1 MCEMTV
7 AARRCLDNYLAEVRS
22 WLRHCPSVD
31 VAEVERDVVEHIQQ
45 ALEGTPVAV
54 DAPEL
59 QRVLRGL
66 GSPSQWVAQ
75 EELSWLQRALLTM
88 KSGPEDLRLGCIAC
102 ALLAGTFLIFT
113 CLNLAIGFP
122 GSFPFL
128 LLGIAVSFVFARACL
143 ATASDLN
150 GAERWLIYPSLV
162 VVYLPVTVILLLWPV
177 PVAIIAEAFLADP
190 GGPQSFAWMRGYH
203 LGTITA
209 FGLATVGGLWWG
221 FLSFVAWRWPEVVRD
236 CYAPFA
242 SGFHRKPM
250 YLTLSLG
257 CLMLFLACMAGSI
270 GGLHELLS
278 YF

>member
-7 AARRCLDNYLAEVRS
+7 AARRCLDSYLAEVRS

-31 VAEVERDVVEHIQQ
+31 AAEVERDVVEHIQH
-45 ALEGTPVAV
+45 ALEGAPVAV

-75 EELSWLQRALLTM
+75 EELSWLQRTLLTLR
-88 KSGPEDLRLGCIAC
+88 SGPDDLRLGYLAFG
-102 ALLAGTFLIFT
+102 LLVGTLFISA
-113 CLNLAIGFP
+113 CLNRAIGFG
-122 GSFPFL
+122 GSLPYL

-143 ATASDLN
+143 AAASDLN
-150 GAERWLIYPSLV
+150 GAQKWLIYPSLI
-162 VVYLPVTVILLLWPV
+162 VVYLPVTLILLLWPV
-177 PVAIIAEAFLADP
+177 PAAMLVEVLLTEPGAPRSLAW
-190 GGPQSFAWMRGYH
+190 ARGYH

-209 FGLATVGGLWWG
+209 FGLATFGAVWWG

-250 YLTLSLG
+250 YLTVSLG
-257 CLMLFLACMAGSI
+257 CLILFLTCMAASV
-270 GGLHELLS
+270 GGLREFLS